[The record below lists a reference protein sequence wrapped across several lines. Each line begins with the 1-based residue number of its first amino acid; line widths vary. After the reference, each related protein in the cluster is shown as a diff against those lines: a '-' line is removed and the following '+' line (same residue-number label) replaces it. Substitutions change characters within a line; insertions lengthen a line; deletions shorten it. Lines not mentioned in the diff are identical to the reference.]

1 MSCDWSRPWSR
12 DPMSVPRKAER
23 WVAQGGRLT
32 LPGLELVY
40 LWNGFSIMGLQY
52 ARVERYLVTVE
63 QEMERAAAR
72 RLQQA
77 PDSFTVEEDCLLL
90 LLRGMCLKYMS
101 APLAAEENFRAVI
114 DR

>member
-1 MSCDWSRPWSR
+1 
-12 DPMSVPRKAER
+12 MSVPRKAER

-52 ARVERYLVTVE
+52 SRVERYLVTVE

-72 RLQQA
+72 RLQPAQQ
-77 PDSFTVEEDCLLL
+77 DSFTVEEDCLLL

>member
-1 MSCDWSRPWSR
+1 MSAFECFKYGNQVSPQQSE
-12 DPMSVPRKAER
+12 PGLSAPPPLA
-23 WVAQGGRLT
+23 